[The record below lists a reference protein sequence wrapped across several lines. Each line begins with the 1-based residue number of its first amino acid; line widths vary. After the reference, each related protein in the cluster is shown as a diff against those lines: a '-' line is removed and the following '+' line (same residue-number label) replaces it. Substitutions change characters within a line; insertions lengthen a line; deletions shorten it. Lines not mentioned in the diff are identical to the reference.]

1 MELLRKLK
9 HWQVFLLVVGIPLV
23 LQLIQNIIFLSSADG
38 NAADYGNS
46 LGLLLILPLL
56 VYYGWIGSVG
66 SAYSQRNT
74 AVNMPLGRFR
84 LSLGTSVICSIL
96 LLVYFWAYPQYFRA
110 TDHEEAVPIIL
121 IGVLVFVALFTLFYC
136 LSFMARAIVQLEQG
150 RRVTS
155 SEFYSEFVMAVVFPI
170 GIWLLQPRIN
180 RLEGGGEKKARHL

>member
-96 LLVYFWAYPQYFRA
+96 LLVYFWAYPQYLRA

-136 LSFMARAIVQLEQG
+136 LSFMARATVQLERG

-180 RLEGGGEKKARHL
+180 RLEGGG